1 MMLLF
6 FEPERLPTRLFFLLP
21 RGLDSEREKAGLWT
35 TAGKGRKKP
44 FLAQGLGRSSTSFFP
59 FLSDDFPS
67 YAEIADCE
75 GFEVKV
81 MFLLK
86 VDHLTTYI

>member
-35 TAGKGRKKP
+35 TAGKGRKKTVSGSG
-44 FLAQGLGRSSTSFFP
+44 AG
-59 FLSDDFPS
+59 
-67 YAEIADCE
+67 
-75 GFEVKV
+75 
-81 MFLLK
+81 
-86 VDHLTTYI
+86 